1 MVNQLFYLVNNSLAE
16 VNNFVKR
23 AKKKTL
29 PKKGKVLKE
38 GKNRSS
44 TF

>member
-1 MVNQLFYLVNNSLAE
+1 MVNNSLAE

-29 PKKGKVLKE
+29 PRKA
-38 GKNRSS
+38 R
-44 TF
+44 F

>member
-1 MVNQLFYLVNNSLAE
+1 MLTNYFCLVNNSLAE

-23 AKKKTL
+23 AKKNL
-29 PKKGKVLKE
+29 AKKGKVLKE

>member
-1 MVNQLFYLVNNSLAE
+1 MSTNYFCLVNNSLAE

-29 PKKGKVLKE
+29 PRKA
-38 GKNRSS
+38 R
-44 TF
+44 F

>member
-1 MVNQLFYLVNNSLAE
+1 MVNQLFFLVNNSLAE

-29 PKKGKVLKE
+29 PRKA
-38 GKNRSS
+38 R
-44 TF
+44 F

>member
-1 MVNQLFYLVNNSLAE
+1 MVNQLFCLVNNSLAE

-29 PKKGKVLKE
+29 PRKA
-38 GKNRSS
+38 R
-44 TF
+44 F

>member
-1 MVNQLFYLVNNSLAE
+1 MLTNYFYLVNNSLAE
-16 VNNFVKR
+16 VNHFVKR

>member
-29 PKKGKVLKE
+29 PRKA
-38 GKNRSS
+38 R
-44 TF
+44 F